1 MIRQRLD
8 DLSMESLLIV
18 ASHNQ
23 LKLDPD
29 ITRVQLVE
37 ELVEAISESRR
48 EREAGSSPSVRVQQA
63 KYTGPCDD
71 EIPLDH
77 DSITALPERYA
88 CDRITLM
95 LRDPY
100 WAFTFWDL
108 GRTTRDDLSSARDFD
123 GLSLRVIEVEDHDRN
138 DITII
143 DAFEIPVQLPDAGWY
158 FYVPRQNARYRVQ
171 LLARRGGE
179 RRLVALSNQV
189 YVPRAGL
196 PVAAVDLAPAQLAVL
211 ELCGVELL
219 EAPAFVEPR
228 PARGASA

>member
-8 DLSMESLLIV
+8 ELSMQSLLIV

-29 ITRVQLVE
+29 ITRGQLVE
-37 ELVEAISESRR
+37 ELVEVISESRR
-48 EREAGSSPSVRVQQA
+48 EREVGSSPSVRVQQA
-63 KYTGPCDD
+63 KYTGPRDD
-71 EIPLDH
+71 ECPLDH
-77 DSITALPERYA
+77 GSIVALPERYSY
-88 CDRITLM
+88 DRITLM

-108 GRTTRDDLSSARDFD
+108 SRITRDELSGSQDFD
-123 GLSLRVIEVEDHDRN
+123 GLSLRVIEVEN
-138 DITII
+138 QEQSDITII
-143 DAFEIPVQLPDAGWY
+143 DTFEIPVQLPDACWY
-158 FYVPRQNARYRVQ
+158 FYVPRQDAYYRVQ
-171 LLARRGGE
+171 LLARRSSE

-219 EAPAFVEPR
+219 EAPAFAEPR
-228 PARGASA
+228 SAHGAPV

>member
-1 MIRQRLD
+1 MIRQRLEE
-8 DLSMESLLIV
+8 LSMESLLIV

-29 ITRVQLVE
+29 VTRDQLVD

-63 KYTGPCDD
+63 KYTGPRDD
-71 EIPLDH
+71 ESPLDH
-77 DSITALPERYA
+77 GPIAELPQRYSY
-88 CDRITLM
+88 DRITLM

-108 GRTTRDDLSSARDFD
+108 SRAARDELSGAADFD
-123 GLSLRVIEVEDHDRN
+123 GLSLRVIEVENQDQSDV
-138 DITII
+138 TII
-143 DAFEIPVQLPDAGWY
+143 DAFEIPVQLSDASWY
-158 FYVPRQNARYRVQ
+158 FYVPRQDAYYRVQ

-189 YVPRAGL
+189 YVPRPGL

-219 EAPAFVEPR
+219 EAPAFAESR
-228 PARGASA
+228 STHGAPV